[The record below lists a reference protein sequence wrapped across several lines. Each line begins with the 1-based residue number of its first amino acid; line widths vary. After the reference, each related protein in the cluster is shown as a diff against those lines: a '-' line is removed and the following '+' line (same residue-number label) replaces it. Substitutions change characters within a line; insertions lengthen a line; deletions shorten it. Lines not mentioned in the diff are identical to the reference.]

1 MKLFQKLLLA
11 PAALGLLAPVA
22 ANAADVNIAGL
33 SQYGTE
39 EQVTSITQFSDVQ
52 PTDWAYQALS
62 NLIERYGCV
71 AGYPNG
77 TYRGNR
83 AMTRYEA
90 AALLNAC
97 LDRITEVTD
106 ELKRLMKE
114 FERELAVLRGRVDG
128 LEARVGELEAT
139 QFSTTTKLRG
149 QATFVLGAN
158 AFSGTST
165 QNSALPFN
173 NNYNRANYGAT
184 VFNYDVRLNFDTSF
198 TGKDLLRTTLRADNF
213 FGADGHGDHTHAS
226 PYGYGLTFLE
236 VATNAPTQNNV
247 VEVNRLFYNFPLGDS
262 FSVNVGAR
270 VRMDDAGMLGMWP
283 SVYPADSVLDVFT
296 YAGAPGAYNTS
307 YGLGAGAGIVY
318 NDVLGADGW
327 TLSTNYVSAN
337 GGSGNPTLGT
347 AGNGGIGTEASSSTS
362 VTQLGYTGGKFPVV
376 GGSAWGFAAAYAY
389 SQNMAL
395 PIGTPLALVYGG
407 TGTTNSF
414 GLSGYWV
421 PESTGWIPSVSTGW
435 GTSSIQNGPLYTN
448 TWAKAQSWYVGL
460 QWPDTFVKGNDL
472 GMAVGQAPF
481 ITNKG
486 KSTEFA
492 TANGVNTPL
501 DSNYMWEWW
510 YKFQVTDNITVTP
523 ALYYI
528 NNYDGMAG
536 KKNTRTGA
544 RNATDTVF
552 GGLLK
557 TTFKF

>member
-33 SQYGTE
+33 SQYGVE

-149 QATFVLGAN
+149 LATFVVGANSFTGTSPNVDTNKDSLGA
-158 AFSGTST
+158 TT
-165 QNSALPFN
+165 
-173 NNYNRANYGAT
+173 
-184 VFNYDVRLNFDTSF
+184 FNYDLRLILDTSF
-198 TGKDLLRTTLRADNF
+198 TGKDLLRTVLRAGDF
-213 FGADGHGDHTHAS
+213 DGSAYFS
-226 PYGYGLTFLE
+226 GLTALE
-236 VATNAPTQNNV
+236 TAFQSPAADDV
-247 VEVNRLFYNFPLGDS
+247 VSIKRLFYNFPVGDD
-262 FSVNVGAR
+262 FSVTAGATVR
-270 VRMDDAGMLGMWP
+270 VDDAGMLGMWP
-283 SVYPADSVLDVFT
+283 SVYPADTVLDFFT
-296 YAGAPGAYNTS
+296 YAGAPGAYDLD
-307 YGLGAGAGIVY
+307 GLGAGFGATY
-318 NDVLGADGW
+318 NNVLGFEGV
-327 TLSTNYVSAN
+327 TLSSNYVSIN
-337 GGSGNPTLGT
+337 GDEGT
-347 AGNGGIGTEASSSTS
+347 AGLMTDSSSS
-362 VTQLGYTGGKFPVV
+362 VSVSQLGYTGGEFPVI
-376 GGSAWGFAAAYAY
+376 GGSAWGAAVAYTY
-389 SQNMAL
+389 SQNNSLFIA
-395 PIGTPLALVYGG
+395 TPLAGSMG
-407 TGTTNSF
+407 ATGATNSF

-435 GTSSIQNGPLYTN
+435 GTSSFQDAGYRTD
-448 TWAKAQSWYVGL
+448 TFAKAQSWYVGL
-460 QWPDTFVKGNDL
+460 QWPDTFVAGNDL

-481 ITNKG
+481 VT
-486 KSTEFA
+486 STGYGAVE
-492 TANGVNTPL
+492 GPKTPL

-528 NNYDGMAG
+528 QNYEGQNGRVSTNGNMDASNN
-536 KKNTRTGA
+536 
-544 RNATDTVF
+544 VF